1 MLNLFSKG
9 SSMKA
14 LAADLAKLRTRR
26 SQIAKDIDHAGDT
39 ITLLRSKSKK
49 LVLEG
54 ADRKAVADA
63 EDAVGA
69 AERHERN
76 LTAALETL
84 DEQIEK
90 DEQELL
96 AVQDRQQR
104 DEIHAALRG
113 YADGLTDEAK
123 KVVKALVGYVEAARL
138 IAPTISEARGLQL
151 CLENIAFELSDATA
165 SVVAMAFA
173 HAEQVKN
180 GSAPAHLAS
189 PDAAPEPA
197 PPLPI
202 TIRVFAKEHV
212 KWRNDRGEQKVSHR
226 WVDIDLPKATAES

>member
-54 ADRKAVADA
+54 ADRKAVTDA

-84 DEQIEK
+84 DDQIEK

-96 AVQDRQQR
+96 AVQDRQHETRPTPLCEGTPTDSQMRPRRSSRRSSDPLKLLVSLPQLSQR
-104 DEIHAALRG
+104 RG
-113 YADGLTDEAK
+113 VY
-123 KVVKALVGYVEAARL
+123 
-138 IAPTISEARGLQL
+138 S
-151 CLENIAFELSDATA
+151 
-165 SVVAMAFA
+165 FA
-173 HAEQVKN
+173 
-180 GSAPAHLAS
+180 
-189 PDAAPEPA
+189 
-197 PPLPI
+197 
-202 TIRVFAKEHV
+202 
-212 KWRNDRGEQKVSHR
+212 
-226 WVDIDLPKATAES
+226 